1 MRVLVNLLV
10 LLGLPLFL
18 IQSSTTEESISSK
31 KDVITFAGKTAAF
44 CTPRFS
50 FCLEYPHALLTNK
63 VESDNGDG
71 IDLYNND
78 ASIQVSAYGSNNIY
92 GWDAREIIEYN
103 LQEYA
108 KEGAAVKIKSIEEGL
123 QSAFVTFTY
132 NGYLHYQEI
141 QLMDNYYLV
150 LNLSLED
157 ENDVSLELLKSS
169 VSLQVIA

>member
-18 IQSSTTEESISSK
+18 IQSSTTEESTTSAPAIS
-31 KDVITFAGKTAAF
+31 TFAGNTAAF

-50 FCLEYPHALLTNK
+50 FCLDYPHTLLSNK

-71 IDLYNND
+71 IDLYNED

-92 GWDAREIIEYN
+92 GWDALEIIDYN

-108 KEGAAVKIKSIEEGL
+108 SDGAKIKIQSIDEGL
-123 QSAFVTFTY
+123 NRASVTFTY

-141 QLMDNYYLV
+141 QLMNNYYLV

-157 ENDVSLELLKSS
+157 ENEVSMELLKSA
-169 VSLQVIA
+169 VSLQVSA